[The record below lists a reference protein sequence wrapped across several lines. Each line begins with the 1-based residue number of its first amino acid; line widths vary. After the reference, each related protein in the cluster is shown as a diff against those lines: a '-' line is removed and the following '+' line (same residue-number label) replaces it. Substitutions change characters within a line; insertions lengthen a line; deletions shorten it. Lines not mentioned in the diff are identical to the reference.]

1 MNWIQEYWYDFVNL
15 FYPNRCKA
23 CGDDLR
29 KGEEQLCVA
38 CKMDL
43 PLSDYWKQKNNPIE
57 ELFWGRVKLEFASS
71 LMIFRKAS
79 PYRHLIHLL
88 KYQDDKEIGIYLGK
102 IFGEKIKNESLY
114 SPIDYIIPVPL
125 HPKKKKKR
133 GYNQSDCIAKGLS
146 ESLQVPYRTDL
157 VKRTVN
163 TSTQTKK
170 NKEERWS
177 NVSGIF
183 ELVNKE
189 LLKDKHVLLVD
200 DVITTG
206 ATIESCAHTLQKCA
220 KVKISIAS
228 LARA

>member
-15 FYPNRCKA
+15 FYPKICKS
-23 CGDDLR
+23 CGQNLQ
-29 KGEEQLCVA
+29 KGEEQLCLV
-38 CKMDL
+38 CKTDL

-57 ELFWGRVKLEFASS
+57 ELFWGRVKIEFASS

-88 KYQDDKEIGIYLGK
+88 KYKGDKEIAIYLGQLLAQK
-102 IFGEKIKNESLY
+102 IIEDSKYQPL
-114 SPIDYIIPVPL
+114 DLIIPVPL
-125 HPKKKKKR
+125 HPKKQRKR
-133 GYNQSDCIAKGLS
+133 TYNQSDCIAKGLS
-146 ESLQVPYRTDL
+146 EILEIPYRTNLL
-157 VKRTVN
+157 VRTVN

-170 NKEERWS
+170 NKEERWE

-183 ELVNKE
+183 KLNNEKE
-189 LLKDKHVLLVD
+189 LQAKHILLVD

-206 ATIESCAHTLQKCA
+206 ATIESCVLALQKCVN
-220 KVKISIAS
+220 VKISIAS

>member
-23 CGDDLR
+23 CGVDLQ
-29 KGEEQLCVA
+29 KGEEQLCIA
-38 CKMDL
+38 CRVDL
-43 PLSDYWKQKNNPIE
+43 PLSDYWKQKDNPIE
-57 ELFWGRVKLEFASS
+57 QLFWGRVNIEFASS

-88 KYQDDKEIGIYLGK
+88 KYQGDEDVGIYLGEIFAKK
-102 IFGEKIKNESLY
+102 IQKESLY
-114 SPIDYIIPVPL
+114 AKIDYIIPVPL

-146 ESLQVPYRTDL
+146 KVLQVPYRTDL
-157 VKRTVN
+157 LIRTIN

-170 NKEERWS
+170 NKEERWT

-183 ELVNKE
+183 KLKSKEELQ
-189 LLKDKHVLLVD
+189 DKHILLVD

-206 ATIESCAHTLQKCA
+206 ATIESCIVALQECV